1 MLRLDHRRRSTQRG
15 VATATEDDTFN
26 VCQLLQYLRIPLLL
40 VGNGGDPVFIFF
52 LASSVALTV
61 NPHKRCIM
69 ETATHTAVYAAVFV
83 DDIEG
88 LEQVWNELPDTPAL
102 LPEEYAHHATLM
114 FKPDEEY
121 ISRLGPEIGKEVQLR
136 ICCWAADDKAQAVG
150 VSLRGS
156 WNGREHITMA
166 TKPGVPPFYSNE
178 LLKKEPVHYLNK
190 PFEIKGRI
198 GYFDTGGNKVFS
210 LKDTHYEYAWAYLD
224 DQSPP
229 PGWPFRAFN

>member
-1 MLRLDHRRRSTQRG
+1 
-15 VATATEDDTFN
+15 
-26 VCQLLQYLRIPLLL
+26 
-40 VGNGGDPVFIFF
+40 
-52 LASSVALTV
+52 
-61 NPHKRCIM
+61 M
-69 ETATHTAVYAAVFV
+69 ETAIHTAVYAAVFV

-88 LEQVWNELPDTPAL
+88 LKQVWNELPDTPAL

-121 ISRLGPEIGKEVQLR
+121 ISRLAPEIGKEVQLT
-136 ICCWAADDKAQAVG
+136 ICCWAADDKAQAFG
-150 VSLRGS
+150 VSLFG
-156 WNGREHITMA
+156 WAYGQGCADALAELGCFDGGEHITMA

-178 LLKKEPVHYLNK
+178 LLKKESVHYLNK